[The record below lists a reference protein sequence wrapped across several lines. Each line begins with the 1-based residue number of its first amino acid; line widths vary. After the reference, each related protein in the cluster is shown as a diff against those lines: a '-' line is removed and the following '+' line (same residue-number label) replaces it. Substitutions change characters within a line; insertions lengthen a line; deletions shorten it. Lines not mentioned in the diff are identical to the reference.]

1 MMPQV
6 SALDVNIA
14 GLNRRLSDVIDT
26 VRNLIA
32 HHSEGLNRFIEN
44 FERELANGTVN
55 VDDYC
60 NNAKDLM
67 RDEIQN
73 LNNLAQVEGKG
84 QVLKS
89 TLLTLMEVLRRYG
102 LLKPEK
108 VEELEAVGD
117 PDTLF
122 DRERMDLLS
131 KLVGVNLMIEVMGR
145 YDYLWVD
152 EPPPEDNLELG
163 IA

>member
-1 MMPQV
+1 VDEHAKLVQARYNTLMMPQV

-44 FERELANGTVN
+44 FERDLASGTVN

-89 TLLTLMEVLRRYG
+89 TLLTLTEVLRRYG
-102 LLKPEK
+102 LLKPEE
-108 VEELEAVGD
+108 VEELEAE
-117 PDTLF
+117 L
-122 DRERMDLLS
+122 EN
-131 KLVGVNLMIEVMGR
+131 VNDVNDVA
-145 YDYLWVD
+145 YC
-152 EPPPEDNLELG
+152 N
-163 IA
+163 